1 MSVTI
6 KSSPDASHESDCPGR
21 TQSKLPP
28 EVVERVLDLLV
39 IQRHEFKERHE
50 CFQLSKRTAGRSCT
64 GGGSSSMHG
73 GPEALL
79 TLLHVSST
87 ANRLRCR
94 PWPDQS
100 RSADED

>member
-50 CFQLSKRTAGRSCT
+50 CFQLL
-64 GGGSSSMHG
+64 
-73 GPEALL
+73 E
-79 TLLHVSST
+79 
-87 ANRLRCR
+87 ANRREIVYWRGKLLDARR
-94 PWPDQS
+94 S
-100 RSADED
+100 RSAPDTASCQQHGEPAALPSLAGSEQER